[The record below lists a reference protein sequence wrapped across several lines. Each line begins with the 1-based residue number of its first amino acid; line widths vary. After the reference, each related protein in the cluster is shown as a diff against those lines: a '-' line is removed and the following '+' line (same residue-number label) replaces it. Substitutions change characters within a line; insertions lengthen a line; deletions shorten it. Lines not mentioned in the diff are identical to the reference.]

1 MVVMYYVYSG
11 DTHVSKKEIEFGFM
25 HRAYDKNSLLSCH
38 NVLANQNWPDNY
50 QN

>member
-25 HRAYDKNSLLSCH
+25 HRLFNMYLRNLL
-38 NVLANQNWPDNY
+38 
-50 QN
+50 